1 MPWEILVDSFLKFNE
16 SNFPAIWVVK
26 IWIFR
31 KRNSFW
37 TFVALL
43 SRLSNGSCLVCRV
56 KAFSWEKLASFR
68 WILRQADFRTTSSWS
83 LFGKEP
89 RRNLKNHIQSIT
101 NQIKVSKTAN
111 GSDFEILFLN
121 LTTSGSASLFGLFI
135 VQVVGSH
142 SHNHAMSRCP
152 PTA

>member
-1 MPWEILVDSFLKFNE
+1 MPWEILFDSFLKFNE
-16 SNFPAIWVVK
+16 SNFSAIWVVK

-68 WILRQADFRTTSSWS
+68 WILRQSWLQNHQQLVLSWERTTTESEEPHPVHNKSKKSQQDCQW
-83 LFGKEP
+83 FGFW
-89 RRNLKNHIQSIT
+89 NL
-101 NQIKVSKTAN
+101 VSKFN
-111 GSDFEILFLN
+111 YEWFRF
-121 LTTSGSASLFGLFI
+121 SAWFVYSK
-135 VQVVGSH
+135 VVGSH